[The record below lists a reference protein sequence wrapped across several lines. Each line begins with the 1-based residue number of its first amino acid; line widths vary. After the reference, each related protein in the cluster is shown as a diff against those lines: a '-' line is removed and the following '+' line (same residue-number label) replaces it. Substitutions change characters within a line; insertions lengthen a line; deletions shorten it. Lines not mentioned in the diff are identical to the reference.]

1 MLVLRIIAVI
11 QALSLILGETY
22 RSWGAGR
29 HWLFVVDDYWISA
42 LLLAGAWAMKTDS
55 LRSRALL
62 AAGWGANAGMLYE
75 LLRQADRAVVEQSG
89 QLRHRPADLADRPGL
104 GGLGGRGDRERD
116 AAGEAEGEEVRL
128 SLGKPQP
135 VPVSPR
141 RLQLLKH
148 QRVQLRFAARMPS
161 SPNW

>member
-62 AAGWGANAGMLYE
+62 AAGWGANAGMLYG
-75 LLRQADRAVVEQSG
+75 SFF
-89 QLRHRPADLADRPGL
+89 
-104 GGLGGRGDRERD
+104 
-116 AAGEAEGEEVRL
+116 
-128 SLGKPQP
+128 GK
-135 VPVSPR
+135 
-141 RLQLLKH
+141 LIE
-148 QRVQLRFAARMPS
+148 PS
-161 SPNW
+161 SSNPGNFDIGLLTWLIGLAWAVSVVGMIASVTLPTRGHVPQVRVPDIN